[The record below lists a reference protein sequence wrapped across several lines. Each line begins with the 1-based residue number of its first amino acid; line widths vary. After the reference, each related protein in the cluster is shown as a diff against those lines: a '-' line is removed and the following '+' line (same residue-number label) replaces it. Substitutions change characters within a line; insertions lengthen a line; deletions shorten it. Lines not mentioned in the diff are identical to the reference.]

1 MLQEITIKDF
11 AIIDEL
17 SLDFSDGFN
26 VLTGETGAGKS
37 IILDAVSLL
46 LGARAETAYIRAN
59 ANIALV
65 EGAFRYDDPRV
76 KGRIEAILT
85 REELTGETDG
95 IVVISREI
103 KRNGRSTARVNGHIT
118 TVATVEEIGTVLID
132 IHGQGDYLT
141 LLRPDTHLV
150 MIDRY
155 AGLEDE
161 RRAFSKLVNEIETTR
176 SELKRLIT
184 NARQIEARI
193 EMLEY
198 KVEEIRAANL
208 NPGELDELEE
218 EGRRLANAEQ
228 IADLSQAA
236 YLAVYNPMSEEGF
249 STADLLTQA
258 ANALARLQRIDPN
271 SADMAELAEGLSV
284 QAEELARSLAD
295 YQENI
300 EFDPTRLQQVEL
312 RIDLINMLMRKNNC
326 QTIEELLEAADE
338 AEKELESI
346 GNNDARIEQLRAKE
360 TRLLSEIG
368 AAGSALSAKRGEAAS
383 RLADLVEKELNHL
396 KMDRARFSVAIEQ
409 ADDPNG
415 APVGDYRVAFDETGI
430 DRIEFLLAPNPGEPF
445 KPMSKIASGGETSRI
460 MLALKTVLSRADDTP
475 TLIFDEIDTGI
486 GGRIGAIVGQKLW
499 SLSTNHQVLVVTHL
513 PQLAGFADAHF
524 KVEKKLVGDR
534 TITHVHMLEKDHR
547 VSELSEMLGAEADSA
562 RRNAEEILDYV
573 TRIKEGVL
581 SSAG

>member
-46 LGARAETAYIRAN
+46 LGARAETTFIRAN
-59 ANIALV
+59 ANIALI
-65 EGAFRYDDPRV
+65 EGVFDYTNPRV
-76 KGRIEAILT
+76 KKRVQAVLD
-85 REELTGETDG
+85 REELNGETEG
-95 IVVISREI
+95 IVIISREI

-118 TVATVEEIGTVLID
+118 TVSAVEEIGSVLID

-141 LLRPDTHLV
+141 LLKPDTHLI

-155 AGLEDE
+155 AGLVDE
-161 RRAFSKLVNEIETTR
+161 RHNFETLVKEIEKTR
-176 SELKRLIT
+176 AELKRLIT
-184 NARQIEARI
+184 NAQQIKARTD
-193 EMLEY
+193 MLEY
-198 KVEEIRAANL
+198 KVEEIRAADIK
-208 NPGELDELEE
+208 PGELDELED

-228 IADLSQAA
+228 IADLSQTA

-249 STADLLTQA
+249 SSADLLAQA
-258 ANALARLQRIDPN
+258 ANALSKLVRIDPN
-271 SADMAELAEGLSV
+271 TADLAELAEELSV
-284 QAEELARSLAD
+284 QAEELARSLSD

-300 EFDPTRLQQVEL
+300 EFDPVRLQEVEL
-312 RIDLINMLMRKNNC
+312 RIDLINALMRKYKC
-326 QTIEELLEAADE
+326 ETVEELLQAVED
-338 AEKELESI
+338 AEKELENL
-346 GNNDARIEQLRAKE
+346 GGHDQRIEELRTKE
-360 TRLLSEIG
+360 TSLLTKIG
-368 AAGSALSAKRGEAAS
+368 AAGAALSAKRAKAAN
-383 RLADLVEKELNHL
+383 RLADLVEKELAHL
-396 KMDRARFSVAIEQ
+396 RMDRARFSVAIEQ
-409 ADDPNG
+409 TDDPNG

-499 SLSTNHQVLVVTHL
+499 SLSANHQVLVVTHL

-524 KVEKKLVGDR
+524 KVEKQLVSDR
-534 TITHVHMLEKDHR
+534 TVTHVYQLEKDHR
-547 VSELSEMLGAEADSA
+547 GVELSEMLGAEADSA

-573 TRIKEGVL
+573 TAIKKGAL